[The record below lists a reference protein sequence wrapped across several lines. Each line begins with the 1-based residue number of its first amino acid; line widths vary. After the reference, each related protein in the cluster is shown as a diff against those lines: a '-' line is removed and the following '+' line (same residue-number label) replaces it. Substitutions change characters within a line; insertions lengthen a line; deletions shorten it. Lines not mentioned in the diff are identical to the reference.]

1 MKDTKSDYLFEDF
14 PAVTAKQWKQQIQVD
29 LKGADYN
36 DTLLW
41 HSDEGIDVK
50 PFYHEDETP
59 NKYPIPGQPETW
71 HIAQAIFIDNI
82 ETAKR
87 LAQEALDKGAT
98 ALRIL
103 ADKTFNFTDFF
114 EGLDTQETKIYLEL
128 LFWDKAFFQEL
139 SSYLDKKK
147 VTYTLG
153 LDPIGYL
160 AKEGNW
166 HNERNSLEELAEIV
180 ALQPNNS
187 IRIDLR
193 AYQNAGANMVQ
204 QLAYAL
210 SHTNEYLH
218 ILNKK
223 EQSLKDV
230 KIEFH
235 IAVGSN
241 YFFEIA
247 KLRALRLLY
256 ASLAKEYDAHTTCHI
271 LAMPT
276 KRNKTLYDYNVNM
289 LRTTTECMSAILG
302 GANTIENMPYD
313 AIFHKDNSFGARIA
327 RNQLL
332 ILKEESFFDKV
343 SNPSDGTYY
352 IENLTEELA
361 HKALELFK
369 NIEKS
374 GGFLKQLHEGTI
386 QRKIAESAAKEQNLF
401 DSGKLVLLGTN
412 KHPNPDDRMKDDLEL
427 FPFVKKKVRKTLFSP
442 ILEKRLAEA
451 LEQKRLEEEKKQA

>member
-14 PAVTAKQWKQQIQVD
+14 PAVSAKQWKQQIQVD

-36 DTLLW
+36 DTLVW

-50 PFYHEDETP
+50 PFYHDDETP
-59 NKYPIPGQPETW
+59 NKYAIPGQPEKW
-71 HIAQAIFIDNI
+71 DVAQAIFIDNI

-98 ALRIL
+98 ALRLL
-103 ADKTFNFTDFF
+103 ADKSFEITTFFK
-114 EGLDTQETKIYLEL
+114 GLDTQDAKVYFEL

-139 SSYLDKKK
+139 SAYLNKKK
-147 VTYTLG
+147 INYTLG

-160 AKEGNW
+160 TKEGNW
-166 HNERNSLEELAEIV
+166 HKETNNLEEFSQIV
-180 ALQPNNS
+180 AAHPNNS
-187 IRIDLR
+187 IRVDLR
-193 AYQNAGANMVQ
+193 TYQNAGANMVQ

-210 SHTNEYLH
+210 SHANEYLH
-218 ILNKK
+218 ILNEKK
-223 EQSLKDV
+223 QSHKDV
-230 KIEFH
+230 KVVFH
-235 IAVGSN
+235 VAVGSN

-256 ASLAKEYDAHTTCHI
+256 ASLAKEYDAQPTCQI

-276 KRNKTLYDYNVNM
+276 KRNKALYDYNVNM

-313 AIFHKDNSFGARIA
+313 AIFHKDNPFGSRIA

-343 SNPSDGTYY
+343 SNPSDGAYY
-352 IENLTEELA
+352 IENLTDELA
-361 HKALELFK
+361 HKALELFQS
-369 NIEKS
+369 IEKS

-386 QRKIAESAAKEQNLF
+386 QRKITENAAKEQDLF

-412 KHPNPDDRMKDDLEL
+412 KHPNSDDRMKEDLEL
-427 FPFVKKKVRKTLFSP
+427 FPFVKKKVRKTLFPP
-442 ILEKRLAEA
+442 IIEKRLAEA

>member
-1 MKDTKSDYLFEDF
+1 MKDKKSDYLFEDF

-36 DTLLW
+36 ETLVW
-41 HSDEGIDVK
+41 HTDEGIDVK

-59 NKYPIPGQPETW
+59 NKYSIPGQPEVW
-71 HIAQAIFIDNI
+71 NIAQAIFIDNI

-103 ADKTFNFTDFF
+103 ADKTFSIPTFF
-114 EGLDTQETKIYLEL
+114 EGLDIHDAKIYFEL
-128 LFWDKAFFQEL
+128 LFWDKVFFKEL
-139 SSYLDKKK
+139 TSYLNNKNIS
-147 VTYTLG
+147 YSLG

-160 AKEGNW
+160 TKEGNW
-166 HNERNSLEELAEIV
+166 HNETNNLEELAEIV
-180 ALQPNNS
+180 SLQPENT

-193 AYQNAGANMVQ
+193 TYQNSGANMVQ

-223 EQSLKDV
+223 GQVLKNV
-230 KIEFH
+230 KVEFH
-235 IAVGSN
+235 VAVGSN

-256 ASLAKEYDAHTTCHI
+256 ASLAKEYDANPTCHI

-313 AIFHKDNSFGARIA
+313 AIFHKDNPFGARIA

-361 HKALELFK
+361 HKALELFQ

-374 GGFLKQLHEGTI
+374 GGFLKQLFEGTI
-386 QRKIAESAAKEQNLF
+386 QRKIAENAAKEQDLF

-412 KHPNPDDRMKDDLEL
+412 KHPNPDNRMKDDLEL
-427 FPFVKKKVRKTLFSP
+427 FPFVKKKVRKTLFPP
-442 ILEKRLAEA
+442 IVEKRLAEA

>member
-1 MKDTKSDYLFEDF
+1 MKETKSNYLFEDF

-36 DTLLW
+36 DTLIW
-41 HSDEGIDVK
+41 HTDEGIDVK
-50 PFYHEDETP
+50 PFYHEEETP
-59 NKYPIPGQPETW
+59 NKYTIPGQPDTW
-71 HIAQAIFIDNI
+71 EIAQAIFIDKI
-82 ETAKR
+82 DTAKR

-103 ADKTFNFTDFF
+103 ADKTFDIPAFF
-114 EGLDTQETKIYLEL
+114 EGLETHKVHIYFEL

-139 SSYLDKKK
+139 SSYLDTKKI
-147 VTYTLG
+147 TYNLG

-166 HNERNSLEELAEIV
+166 HKETNNLEEFTEIV
-180 ALQPNNS
+180 ASHPNKS
-187 IRIDLR
+187 ICVDLR
-193 AYQNAGANMVQ
+193 TYQNAGANMVQ

-218 ILNKK
+218 ILHKK
-223 EQSLKDV
+223 GQSLGNV
-230 KIEFH
+230 EIEFH
-235 IAVGSN
+235 VAVGSN

-256 ASLAKEYDAHTTCHI
+256 ASLAKEYDAHPICHI

-302 GANTIENMPYD
+302 GANAIENMPYD
-313 AIFHKDNSFGARIA
+313 AIFHKDNPFGSRIA

-352 IENLTEELA
+352 IENLTDELA
-361 HKALELFK
+361 HKALELFQ

-374 GGFLKQLHEGTI
+374 GGFLKQLFEGTI
-386 QRKIAESAAKEQNLF
+386 QRKIAENAAKEQDLF
-401 DSGKLVLLGTN
+401 DSGKLILLGTN
-412 KHPNPDDRMKDDLEL
+412 KHPNPEDRMKDDLEL
-427 FPFVKKKVRKTLFSP
+427 FPFVKKKVRKTLFPP
-442 ILEKRLAEA
+442 IVEKRLAEA
-451 LEQKRLEEEKKQA
+451 LEQERLEEEKKQA

>member
-1 MKDTKSDYLFEDF
+1 MKDKKSDYLFEDF

-36 DTLLW
+36 ETLVW
-41 HSDEGIDVK
+41 HTDEGIDVK

-59 NKYPIPGQPETW
+59 NKYSIPGQPEVW
-71 HIAQAIFIDNI
+71 NIAQAIFIDNI

-103 ADKTFNFTDFF
+103 ADKTFSIPTFF
-114 EGLDTQETKIYLEL
+114 EGLDIHDAKIYFEL
-128 LFWDKAFFQEL
+128 LFWDKVFFKEL
-139 SSYLDKKK
+139 TSYLNNKNIS
-147 VTYTLG
+147 YSLG

-160 AKEGNW
+160 TKEGNW
-166 HNERNSLEELAEIV
+166 HNETNNLEELAEIV
-180 ALQPNNS
+180 SLQPENT

-193 AYQNAGANMVQ
+193 TYQNSGANMVQ

-223 EQSLKDV
+223 GQVLKNV
-230 KIEFH
+230 EVEFH
-235 IAVGSN
+235 VAVGSN

-256 ASLAKEYDAHTTCHI
+256 ASLAKEYDANPTCHI

-313 AIFHKDNSFGARIA
+313 AIFHKDNPFGARIA

-361 HKALELFK
+361 HKALELFQ

-374 GGFLKQLHEGTI
+374 GGFLKQLFEGTI
-386 QRKIAESAAKEQNLF
+386 QRKIAENAAKEQDLF

-412 KHPNPDDRMKDDLEL
+412 KHPNPDNRMKDDLEL
-427 FPFVKKKVRKTLFSP
+427 FPFVKKKVRKTLFPP
-442 ILEKRLAEA
+442 IVEKRLAEA